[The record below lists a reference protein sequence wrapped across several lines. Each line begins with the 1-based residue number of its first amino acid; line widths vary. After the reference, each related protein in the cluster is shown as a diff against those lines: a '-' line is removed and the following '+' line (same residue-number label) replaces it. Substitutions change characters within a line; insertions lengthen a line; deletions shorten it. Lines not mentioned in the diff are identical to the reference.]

1 MYKVIFYLMCVLM
14 YIEDIKTG
22 LFFSCELK
30 PQSKILIFEH
40 KLCIDSCQLAQWIC
54 TSRKTNTRCG
64 SIK

>member
-1 MYKVIFYLMCVLM
+1 M

-30 PQSKILIFEH
+30 PQSKILIFKH
-40 KLCIDSCQLAQWIC
+40 KLCIDSCQLARWIC
-54 TSRKTNTRCG
+54 TGRKTNTPVG